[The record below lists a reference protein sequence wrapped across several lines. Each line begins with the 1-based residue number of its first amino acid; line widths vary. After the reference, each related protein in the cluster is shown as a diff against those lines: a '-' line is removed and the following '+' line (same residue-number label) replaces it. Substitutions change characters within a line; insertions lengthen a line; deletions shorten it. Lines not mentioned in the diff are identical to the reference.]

1 MMIDYF
7 TNGLK
12 GAYTAYTE
20 QIHGIQDN
28 LLKCVY
34 TVHFPLA
41 ARQPYTPVVYARIL
55 AYIQGRFTVDT
66 YVRRYIRVHVYYTH
80 PYQSAKQKAGFA
92 VIIQCNLLGH
102 NRP

>member
-28 LLKCVY
+28 PLKCVY
-34 TVHFPLA
+34 FN
-41 ARQPYTPVVYARIL
+41 VYL
-55 AYIQGRFTVDT
+55 VKLHETFT
-66 YVRRYIRVHVYYTH
+66 HW
-80 PYQSAKQKAGFA
+80 
-92 VIIQCNLLGH
+92 
-102 NRP
+102 

>member
-1 MMIDYF
+1 MIDYF

-34 TVHFPLA
+34 TVHGSRI
-41 ARQPYTPVVYARIL
+41 RQSCTPGFWRIYRADLPWTRMYAGIYAYTYIIRIRIKVPSKRL
-55 AYIQGRFTVDT
+55 VL
-66 YVRRYIRVHVYYTH
+66 
-80 PYQSAKQKAGFA
+80 QSSSNATCWGTT
-92 VIIQCNLLGH
+92 GH
-102 NRP
+102 DSP

>member
-1 MMIDYF
+1 MIDYF

-55 AYIQGRFTVDT
+55 AYI
-66 YVRRYIRVHVYYTH
+66 RRYIRVHVYYTH

>member
-20 QIHGIQDN
+20 QLHGIQDN

-34 TVHFPLA
+34 FNVCLVKLHET
-41 ARQPYTPVVYARIL
+41 
-55 AYIQGRFTVDT
+55 FTD
-66 YVRRYIRVHVYYTH
+66 
-80 PYQSAKQKAGFA
+80 
-92 VIIQCNLLGH
+92 
-102 NRP
+102 